1 MNLSTFDDTQN
12 AQFVKG
18 GEENLDKR
26 FGEGGDK
33 SERAGIRKC
42 KRGRCLPMIGRRLSI
57 NRAGWMI
64 GGGFGVRDVLSSYH

>member
-18 GEENLDKR
+18 WEENLDKR

-33 SERAGIRKC
+33 S
-42 KRGRCLPMIGRRLSI
+42 
-57 NRAGWMI
+57 
-64 GGGFGVRDVLSSYH
+64 GVFANVNEAVACP